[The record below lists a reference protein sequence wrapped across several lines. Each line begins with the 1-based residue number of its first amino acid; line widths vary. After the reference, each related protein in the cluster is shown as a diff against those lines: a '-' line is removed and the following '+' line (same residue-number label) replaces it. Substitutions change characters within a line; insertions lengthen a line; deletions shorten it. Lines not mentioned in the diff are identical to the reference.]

1 MSLHRPAQ
9 EQRLHE
15 AESIIAHDPPRQR
28 HIVRAGGVPFGKSG
42 LFIGF
47 GEVVEYIVAA
57 MGAEIVAVVDAVAL
71 DAENVGG
78 LGGGVGDVAG
88 DEGG

>member
-1 MSLHRPAQ
+1 M
-9 EQRLHE
+9 
-15 AESIIAHDPPRQR
+15 
-28 HIVRAGGVPFGKSG
+28 PFGKSG